1 MTADPPVSA
10 SAPEPERF
18 DPPARRVLLAIW
30 RVLRGPEVAETYWL
44 TRWAILRLLGLVYL
58 AAFAS
63 AAFQLVPLVGE
74 HGLLP
79 AHSYLDAIEASHGP
93 GWASF
98 SELPTVFW
106 WDASDGALR
115 AVAWTGV
122 VLSAAVLLGVS
133 HGGVML
139 VLWAL
144 YLSIDHV
151 GQRWY
156 QFGWELQLLETGF
169 LAVFLAPWTRMGP
182 RARDRPPL
190 LVYIWLYRWLAFR
203 IMLGAGLIKLRGD
216 ACWTEL
222 TCLDFHFETQPIPHP
237 GSWVLHQ
244 APTWV
249 LHGGVAVN
257 HVVELV
263 APWFLFGPR
272 RARHVAGVLVVGFQV
287 MLILSGNLSFLNW
300 LTIVPALACFDDAA
314 WRRVLPRRLVAW
326 LERGPTVEVESRR
339 APKLVAWSLAAAVAW
354 MSLPVITN
362 LMGWGGQAM
371 NRSYGVLHLVNT
383 YGAFGSVGQDRY
395 ELVIEG
401 TADPVPDERA
411 TWSEY
416 ELPCKP
422 GDPQRRPCLIT
433 PYHMRLDWLM
443 WFAALEVEA
452 YGGLAREDW
461 VLHLVYELLEGDREV
476 LRLFERNPFPE
487 APPRFVRVVV
497 YQYRFTRWGEI
508 PHAWWHR
515 EREGVLVGPLSADHP
530 ALLEHLRRRGWLRAD
545 D

>member
-1 MTADPPVSA
+1 MVDEAEPTPA
-10 SAPEPERF
+10 SNSGRF
-18 DPPARRVLLAIW
+18 DPPGRRALLAIW
-30 RVLRGPEVAETYWL
+30 RVLRGPEVTETYWL
-44 TRWAILRLLGLVYL
+44 TRFAILRLLALVYL

-74 HGLLP
+74 HGILP
-79 AHSYLDAIEASHGP
+79 ARTYLDAIEASHGP

-106 WDASDGALR
+106 WDASDGALQT
-115 AVAWTGV
+115 VAWTGV

-156 QFGWELQLLETGF
+156 QFGWETQLLETGF
-169 LAVFLAPWTRMGP
+169 LAVFLAPWTRFGP

-190 LVYIWLYRWLAFR
+190 LVHMWLHRWLAFR

-237 GSWVLHQ
+237 ASWVLHQ
-244 APTWV
+244 LPAWV
-249 LHGGVAVN
+249 LHGGVLAN
-257 HVVELV
+257 HVVELI

-287 MLILSGNLSFLNW
+287 MLIGSGNLAFLNW

-326 LERGPTVEVESRR
+326 LERGAADPVEHRR
-339 APKLVAWSLAAAVAW
+339 APRVLAWGLAAMVGFL
-354 MSLPVITN
+354 SLPVITN

-383 YGAFGSVGQDRY
+383 YGAFGSVGQQRY

-401 TADPVPDERA
+401 TADPVPDEHA
-411 TWSEY
+411 VWKEY

-422 GDPQRRPCLIT
+422 GDPRRRPCLIT

-461 VLHLVYELLEGDREV
+461 VLHLAYQLLRGDREV
-476 LRLFERNPFPE
+476 LRLFSVDPFPA
-487 APPRFVRVVV
+487 APPRFVRIVV
-497 YQYRFTRWGEI
+497 YRYRFTHWGED
-508 PHAWWHR
+508 PEAWWHR
-515 EREGVLVGPLSADHP
+515 EQEGVLVGPLWAEHP
-530 ALLEHLRRRGWLRAD
+530 ALLEHLQRRGWLREGG
-545 D
+545 